1 MTIEYHRY
9 YHYSFFTYKRFNLE
23 SLRNV
28 VKGTQLVNGRAWA
41 QGWVFA
47 SHSFQ
52 SRWSLSVVLSS
63 VHLIY
68 MLHLLPLAAVSN
80 YCRLGGLKQQ
90 KFIVSVLKSRNVKSA
105 CRPGCVPCRVSGAFS
120 SSPLP
125 ESGGHWRPV
134 ACDCPIWPLPL
145 SPQGLLPSGSPFL
158 PLTRTHVIGLRAHL
172 GLPRKVSSQDP

>member
-1 MTIEYHRY
+1 MKIKYHRY
-9 YHYSFFTYKRFNLE
+9 CHYSFFTYKRFNLE

-105 CRPGCVPCRVSGAFS
+105 CRPGCVPCRVLGVFFFASSGIRWSLTSRGLWPPHLTSAFVCT
-120 SSPLP
+120 
-125 ESGGHWRPV
+125 W
-134 ACDCPIWPLPL
+134 A
-145 SPQGLLPSGSPFL
+145 SPFC
-158 PLTRTHVIGLRAHL
+158 
-172 GLPRKVSSQDP
+172 VSFPAS